1 MPNVPLRSN
10 PRRRGMR
17 ATHEAILD
25 AAEAMMARCGP
36 GGLSVSE
43 VSHRAGINRT
53 TAYQHFRTREQLI
66 AAVIGRRSRAV
77 KRMLESE
84 IPLGERIDQ
93 MAELCFRWPE
103 IARLMLFHLLS
114 EAGVTE
120 DEAWRS
126 FVESVTALAVS
137 DRARPAIDAE
147 MLAAILLGG
156 TLVWSILARRPQA
169 GATAAREE
177 PARFARELKRV
188 LAFGVLRPEAWPD
201 LVASIRGLRRGE
213 ES

>member
-1 MPNVPLRSN
+1 MSIPAPASPSPN
-10 PRRRGMR
+10 PRRRGVR
-17 ATHEAILD
+17 ATYEAILD
-25 AAEAMMARCGP
+25 AAETVMAQCGP
-36 GGLSVSE
+36 AGLSVSE

-53 TAYQHFRTREQLI
+53 TAYQHFRTREELM

-77 KRMLESE
+77 KRMLESR

-93 MAELCFRWPE
+93 MAELCFRRPE

-114 EAGVTE
+114 EVEVTE
-120 DEAWRS
+120 DEAWRH
-126 FVESVTALAVS
+126 FVESVAALAAS

-147 MLAAILLGG
+147 MLASILLGAA
-156 TLVWSILARRPQA
+156 LVWSILARRPQA
-169 GATAAREE
+169 GAAGAVRQA

-201 LVASIRGLRRGE
+201 LVASIGA
-213 ES
+213 